1 MNYYPFHI
9 ADWALHTS
17 HLSVEEEG
25 VYRRLIDHYYD
36 TELPIP
42 RKTQPVI
49 RRLRLVSYEDT
60 VRQILSEFFIPE
72 EDGWHN
78 LRADIEIKG
87 YHGKAETARR
97 NGKKGG
103 RPKKNRGVKTQ
114 SVVLANPDHNLNEPS
129 RKLTNNQ
136 EPITNNQEPVTK
148 EKIPYQL
155 IADAYNEFFYSKVN
169 NSSKCQTVSPKRKK
183 AISKLWNHK
192 PYQPE
197 GKASTNNIGYWQ
209 RYFEYS
215 SNQAGLNGGK
225 ASKDFDWIADFD
237 ALMNFNKYVKNI
249 EGGYA

>member
-136 EPITNNQEPVTK
+136 EPITNNQEPNKDQNNRRFSPPSIPEVQSHCDLKNYSFDVEHFFAHHEARGWVLSNGKKMKCWKSAATTWNK
-148 EKIPYQL
+148 NQEKF
-155 IADAYNEFFYSKVN
+155 NGNSK
-169 NSSKCQTVSPKRKK
+169 
-183 AISKLWNHK
+183 
-192 PYQPE
+192 
-197 GKASTNNIGYWQ
+197 G
-209 RYFEYS
+209 
-215 SNQAGLNGGK
+215 
-225 ASKDFDWIADFD
+225 
-237 ALMNFNKYVKNI
+237 NFNAPHDSRRLSGAERTRLAREQQRQREENRRDTV
-249 EGGYA
+249 